1 MPFDSLFAYLEQLH
15 GGAPWGRVLDAGTG
29 WGSLEWLAGL
39 ETESITAVTGDSAWK
54 ERLEHDLGP
63 RLRAQDRVV
72 VGNWTDPDLLLGE
85 RFEVVLVDYLIGAVD
100 RLAPYYQTRL
110 LGRLKRHV
118 GQRLYV
124 IGLEPYPPA
133 GQHAAGRLVN
143 EIANLRDATLL
154 LARQRPHREY
164 PRWWVLEQL
173 ALQGY
178 EVISER
184 AFPILYGQPFVQA
197 ELDVCRRAL
206 EGVPAALRASL
217 DAYERELRQRALAYV
232 GEHEGGLPWGADYV
246 IAAVPKSPRG
256 P

>member
-29 WGSLEWLAGL
+29 WGSLEWLTGL
-39 ETESITAVTGDSAWK
+39 ETESITAVTGDAAWK
-54 ERLEHDLGP
+54 ERLEADLRP
-63 RLRAQDRVV
+63 RLRPQDRVV
-72 VGNWTDPDLLLGE
+72 VGNWTDPELLSGE
-85 RFEVVLVDYLIGAVD
+85 RFEVVLVDYLVGAVD

-133 GQHAAGRLVN
+133 GKNTAGLLVN
-143 EIANLRDATLL
+143 ELANLRDATLM
-154 LARQRPHREY
+154 LAQQRPHREY

-178 EVISER
+178 EVLSER
-184 AFPILYGQPFVQA
+184 AFPILYGKPFVQA

-206 EGVPAALRASL
+206 KGVPAALRASL

-232 GEHEGGLPWGADYV
+232 DQHREGLAWGADYV
-246 IAAVPKSPRG
+246 IAAVCRSSERP
-256 P
+256 